1 MDSRKQKLHNLVKA
15 IIEGNEKKAE
25 KHFHDYLV
33 EKVRKLV
40 YEEDDKVEELEND
53 EVEDMEDEDVEDV
66 DVEEPEEDLDPE
78 EALEKSVEELESLA
92 NELQV
97 KIEDLEDF
105 IDQALDDEDDEDVE
119 DVEDL
124 EDLEDDDMEGIEDL
138 EPVEGEEDEE
148 HVDFDISLDDEECT
162 GEPDCPHCA
171 AMRAV
176 MSTASEEEED
186 VKESCGRPHGKKRR
200 KKVMEKKRP
209 SAGLSKKER
218 SRIVK
223 AAKAG
228 KDLGKPGKNFKKV
241 YKAALK
247 QYGDE
252 DVAQRVA
259 AAAMWRAMAKK

>member
-53 EVEDMEDEDVEDV
+53 EVEDMEDEDVEDVEDV

-124 EDLEDDDMEGIEDL
+124 EDDDMEGIEDL

-186 VKESCGRPHGKKRR
+186 MKESCGRPRGKRRR

-259 AAAMWRAMAKK
+259 AAAMWRAIAKK